1 MSIPYIISAC
11 LSPFLG
17 GFVDRFGMRA
27 VIATLAPAVLILVHI
42 LLAETTVS
50 PIGPMVGQ
58 GIAYSAFAAVI
69 WPSVPL
75 VVQIKLIGLGYGVIT
90 SIQNAGLAFF
100 PLIVAAIYQSSGDE
114 YIPTVEYFFVGLACL
129 GVVVGIW
136 LNLYDLSH
144 GNVFNRPG
152 KGKGLSV
159 AGPDYEPLIVMDE
172 DEPKLRARMN
182 SHGF

>member
-27 VIATLAPAVLILVHI
+27 IIATIAPAVLIIVHS
-42 LLAETTVS
+42 LLAVSSVS

-69 WPSVPL
+69 WPSVPI
-75 VVQIKLIGLGYGVIT
+75 VVQMKFIGLGYGVIT
-90 SIQNAGLAFF
+90 SVQNGGLAFF

-114 YIPTVEYFFVGLACL
+114 YIPKVEYFFVSLACL
-129 GVVVGIW
+129 GVVVGIF
-136 LNLYDLSH
+136 LNIYDLSH
-144 GNVFNRPG
+144 GNIFNKP
-152 KGKGLSV
+152 KGKPADDGS
-159 AGPDYEPLIVMDE
+159 YEPLIVMDE
-172 DEPKLRARMN
+172 DEPKLRQRIN
-182 SHGF
+182 SHPF

>member
-27 VIATLAPAVLILVHI
+27 VIATLAPAVLIVVHL

-75 VVQIKLIGLGYGVIT
+75 VVQLKLIGLGYGVIT

-114 YIPTVEYFFVGLACL
+114 YIPTVEFFFVSLACL
-129 GVVVGIW
+129 GVAVGLW
-136 LNLYDLSH
+136 LNIYDMSH
-144 GNVFNRPG
+144 GNVFNKP
-152 KGKGLSV
+152 KGKRLSV
-159 AGPDYEPLIVMDE
+159 AGPNYEPLLVMDE
-172 DEPKLRARMN
+172 DEPKLRARIN

>member
-27 VIATLAPAVLILVHI
+27 VIATIAPAILILVH
-42 LLAETTVS
+42 LLMAITTVN

-75 VVQIKLIGLGYGVIT
+75 VVQMKLIGLGYGVIT

-100 PLIVAAIYQSSGDE
+100 PLMVAAIYQSAGDE
-114 YIPTVEYFFVGLACL
+114 YIPKVEYFFVSLACL
-129 GVVVGIW
+129 GVVVGIL
-136 LNLYDLSH
+136 LNIYDMAH
-144 GNVFNRPG
+144 GNIFNKPRSRQ
-152 KGKGLSV
+152 LST
-159 AGPDYEPLIVMDE
+159 AGGDLEPLIVMDE
-172 DEPKLRARMN
+172 DEPKLRSRLN
-182 SHGF
+182 SRGF